1 MTSIEET
8 GKNIEE
14 ATQKALEQ
22 LGVTEDE
29 VDVEILE
36 DGAKGFLGIG
46 QAPARVRVTRR
57 EVSRE
62 EPRQQR
68 PRRQPRSRPER
79 KPEAAPA
86 REVKPKETPVAEAP
100 APTPAP
106 PTPPTPTP
114 APAPVAEEKKAP
126 APAAP
131 AAEEA
136 ALTPEMLADAAE
148 FGRDLLQKILDSL
161 GNGGTAAISSAKDGQ
176 IVLDITGG
184 DAPRI
189 IGKHGQTINAMQ
201 YLVGIALNRKHHG
214 RLRTTV
220 DVEGYRDRRED
231 ALRNQAVSLAKQV
244 KANGQ
249 EAVLDALDANERR
262 IIHTALANDPD
273 VYTYSEGE
281 DSERYLVI
289 SPKK

>member
-1 MTSIEET
+1 MRSIEET
-8 GKNIEE
+8 GRNIDE

-36 DGAKGFLGIG
+36 EGAKGFLGIG
-46 QAPARVRVTRR
+46 QAPARVRVTLK
-57 EVSRE
+57 EIPRE

-68 PRRQPRSRPER
+68 PRRQPRPKPEKKPEPKPER
-79 KPEAAPA
+79 APQA
-86 REVKPKETPVAEAP
+86 KPKEKPVAEITEPIP
-100 APTPAP
+100 APEPA
-106 PTPPTPTP
+106 
-114 APAPVAEEKKAP
+114 VEEKTAP

-131 AAEEA
+131 AAEETT
-136 ALTPEMLADAAE
+136 LTPETMADAAE
-148 FGRDLLQKILDSL
+148 FGRDLLQRILDAL
-161 GNGGTAAISSAKDGQ
+161 GNGGSAVTKSASDSTV
-176 IVLDITGG
+176 VLDIQGG

-201 YLVGIALNRKHHG
+201 YLVGIALTRKYHG

-220 DVEGYRDRRED
+220 DAEGYRERRED
-231 ALRNQAVSLAKQV
+231 VLKKQAVYLAKQV
-244 KANGQ
+244 KENGQ

-262 IIHTALANDPD
+262 IIHTALADDPE

-281 DSERYLVI
+281 EPERHLVI

>member
-14 ATQKALEQ
+14 ATQRALEQ

-36 DGAKGFLGIG
+36 EGARGFLGIG
-46 QAPARVRVTRR
+46 QAPARVRVTLR
-57 EVSRE
+57 EVRRE

-68 PRRQPRSRPER
+68 PRRQPRPRPER
-79 KPEAAPA
+79 RPEPAPA
-86 REVKPKETPVAEAP
+86 REVKPKEKPVAEAP
-100 APTPAP
+100 VPTPAP
-106 PTPPTPTP
+106 STP
-114 APAPVAEEKKAP
+114 APAPVIEEKKAP

-131 AAEEA
+131 AAEEVV
-136 ALTPEMLADAAE
+136 LTPEILADAAE
-148 FGRDLLQKILDSL
+148 FGRDLLQRILDAL
-161 GNGGTAAISSAKDGQ
+161 GNGGAAAISSASDGL

-201 YLVGIALNRKHHG
+201 YLVGIALNRKYHG
-214 RLRTTV
+214 RLRTTI

-231 ALRNQAVSLAKQV
+231 ALRKQALYLAKQV
-244 KANGQ
+244 KENGQ
-249 EAVLDALDANERR
+249 EAVLDALDANDRR

-281 DSERYLVI
+281 DPERHLVI